1 MTKKS
6 GFSGKKILGFAMFWL
21 LTMAY
26 LQTIPQS
33 LAQDIEA
40 MDYAQ
45 FKGSVIDVKNKKS
58 LEFATLSVNGTNI
71 STITNTDGEFV
82 LKVPKSDLDKSVT
95 IAYLGYNNAVLPLSG
110 FMPENTVITLLES
123 VEKLPEV
130 NIISKDPNAIIK
142 KVMDNKQI
150 NYIQDALVMKA
161 FYRES
166 IKKRKTYASLSEA
179 VVDIYKRPYSS
190 DGLELIKLNK
200 SRKSTD
206 YRKIDTLV
214 LKLQGGP
221 YNTLHMDLVKNEDM
235 FFNDQIF
242 TTYKFTFDK
251 AISIN
256 NRLAYVVDFKP
267 HSNMKEPLFYG
278 KLYIDS
284 QTYALSMAVFSLDLT
299 DKDKASKFFVKKK
312 PAKADVIPTTAN
324 FRVDYRLKDGKWH
337 YGYSRIE
344 LTFKI
349 DWNKKLFNSIYNITS
364 EMAITDWE
372 VNIAK
377 DYPKNK
383 ERLSTAVILSDE
395 ATGFSEPEFWGE
407 YNVIEPEKSI
417 ENAIKKIQRQLD

>member
-6 GFSGKKILGFAMFWL
+6 RYSGKKILEFVLVCF
-21 LTMAY
+21 LTMGY

-33 LAQDIEA
+33 LAQDIEGL
-40 MDYAQ
+40 DYAQ
-45 FKGSVIDVKNKKS
+45 FKGSVIDGKNKRT

-95 IAYLGYNNAVLPLSG
+95 IAYLGYNNTVVPLSG
-110 FMPENTVITLLES
+110 FMAENMMITLVES

-179 VVDIYKRPYSS
+179 VADIYKRPYSS

-206 YRKIDTLV
+206 YKKIDTLV
-214 LKLQGGP
+214 IKLQGGP

-242 TTYKFTFDK
+242 SKYKFTFDK
-251 AISIN
+251 AININ
-256 NRLAYVVDFKP
+256 NRLAYVVDFKA
-267 HSNMKEPLFYG
+267 HSNMEEPLFYG
-278 KLYIDS
+278 KLYVDA
-284 QTYALSMAVFSLDLT
+284 QTYALSMAVFSLDLS
-299 DKDKASKFFVKKK
+299 DEDKASKFFVKKK
-312 PAKADVIPTTAN
+312 PTKADVIPTVAN

-372 VNIAK
+372 FNVTK